1 MEFSQTVGWSD
12 LHFLR
17 FSKMGTLLSIAYIF
31 MSSIPKDRR
40 SFHFQK
46 ITGTLKIY
54 IVFENL
60 QQPSLYIKEHLSKR
74 IFKIKMCLVFLVIF
88 QKWRKRFL
96 T

>member
-1 MEFSQTVGWSD
+1 MEFSHTVGWSD

-54 IVFENL
+54 IFFENL
-60 QQPSLYIKEHLSKR
+60 QKASCYIKEQSQDIKFE
-74 IFKIKMCLVFLVIF
+74 IFFF
-88 QKWRKRFL
+88 
-96 T
+96 